1 MAQHHAPL
9 VSMSEHIRD
18 DGILVRV
25 AGRLDRRTAPDV
37 RTAMHRV
44 LSEPG
49 RAVLL
54 DLDEAV
60 IGDATALGLLV
71 ELRRLALRSGV
82 ELRVVAADD
91 RTARLLYRV
100 RLHALLAPPRRAT
113 APTGSTLAQVV

>member
-18 DGILVRV
+18 DGVLVRV
-25 AGRLDRRTAPDV
+25 GGRLDRRTAADV
-37 RTAMHRV
+37 RTAMHRL
-44 LSEPG
+44 LSGPG
-49 RAVLL
+49 PAVLL

-71 ELRRLALRSGV
+71 ELRRLAQRSGV

-91 RTARLLYRV
+91 RTARLLCRV
-100 RLHALLAPPRRAT
+100 RLHALLTPPLRTT
-113 APTGSTLAQVV
+113 AVVGPTLAQVV